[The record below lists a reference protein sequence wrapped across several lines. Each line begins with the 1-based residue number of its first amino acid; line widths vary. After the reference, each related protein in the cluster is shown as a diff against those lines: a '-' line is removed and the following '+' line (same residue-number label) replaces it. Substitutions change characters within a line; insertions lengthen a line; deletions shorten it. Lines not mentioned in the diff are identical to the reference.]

1 MTGRPILFSAAMI
14 RAILREI
21 EAPGTGK
28 TQTRRVMNPQ
38 PKGISSANRVH
49 SSCWDI
55 TPESNCCSVDFQAPK
70 FAAGDRLWVRET
82 WAARMIHGW
91 TIADAR
97 SRMCQEEILYKAD
110 EHNSIDGWWPSIHMP
125 REFSRLT
132 LHVTDVRVQRL
143 QDISEADARAE
154 GIERLKSGRG
164 YYDHT
169 VSKGAVRA
177 GIWHH
182 KATDAFEVLWD
193 GLNAKRA
200 PWASNPWVV
209 AVTFRPELGNIDRVA
224 A

>member
-1 MTGRPILFSAAMI
+1 MTDRPILFSAAMI

-55 TPESNCCSVDFQAPK
+55 TPESNRCSVDFQAPK
-70 FAAGDRLWVRET
+70 FAAGDRLWVREA
-82 WAARMIHGW
+82 WCLDAQLDHVAPSKCSPYEPRGYPANDWIIEPACMMIRAGKL
-91 TIADAR
+91 R
-97 SRMCQEEILYKAD
+97 P
-110 EHNSIDGWWPSIHMP
+110 GIHMP
-125 REFSRLT
+125 RWASRLT

-143 QDISEADARAE
+143 QDISEADARTE
-154 GIERLKSGRG
+154 GPDLCRDDGRL
-164 YYDHT
+164 H
-169 VSKGAVRA
+169 
-177 GIWHH
+177 
-182 KATDAFEVLWD
+182 ATYRIAFANLWD
-193 GLNAKRA
+193 SLNEKRA

-209 AVTFRPELGNIDRVA
+209 AVSFRPVLGNIDRVA

>member
-1 MTGRPILFSAAMI
+1 MSDRPILFSAPMI

-55 TPESNCCSVDFQAPK
+55 TPESNRCSVDFQAPK

-82 WAARMIHGW
+82 WTARMTHGW

-110 EHNSIDGWWPSIHMP
+110 GHNSIDGWWPSIHMP

-132 LHVTDVRVQRL
+132 LRVTDVRVQRL
-143 QDISEADARAE
+143 QDISEDDARSE
-154 GIERLKSGRG
+154 GVECDSDGWRDYLFP
-164 YYDHT
+164 
-169 VSKGAVRA
+169 
-177 GIWHH
+177 
-182 KATDAFEVLWD
+182 ATQCSTSARNSFITLWD
-193 GLNAKRA
+193 SLNAERA
-200 PWASNPWVV
+200 PWARNPWVV
-209 AVTFRPELGNIDRVA
+209 AVTFRPVLSNIDRVA